1 MVRTKRGRGCT
12 DGRGI
17 RAVTS
22 RPTTMPISRS
32 NAGAESLLLA
42 ATELFAAAGF
52 DGASIASIAE
62 KAGMSKA
69 NVFHHYSSKEALY
82 VAVIERAA
90 TAGADYAEELHR
102 VPGSSADKVRRLIE
116 FEVRHMLE
124 NPQSS
129 RLLLREIADG
139 GHARKRKLARTVYRR
154 NFAAMASIFE
164 QGKQRGEFY
173 KSLDPA
179 AAAMLLSGAAQ
190 CFFSCRPALGE
201 YRAAAGLETPAVY
214 AERVA
219 AIILSGVLRRDAADP
234 PSNIV
239 EAMSYFPNKASR
251 A

>member
-1 MVRTKRGRGCT
+1 MARTKQRRTRTNGRCGS
-12 DGRGI
+12 
-17 RAVTS
+17 AVKS
-22 RPTTMPISRS
+22 RPTTLPISRS
-32 NAGAESLLLA
+32 NTGAESLLLA

-90 TAGADYAEELHR
+90 AAGADYAEELHR
-102 VPGSSADKVRRLIE
+102 APGNSADKVRRLIE
-116 FEVRHMLE
+116 FEVRHMLD
-124 NPQSS
+124 NRQWT
-129 RLLLREIADG
+129 RLILREIADG
-139 GHARKRKLARTVYRR
+139 GHARMRKLARTVYRR
-154 NFAAMASIFE
+154 NFTAMASIFE

-173 KSLDPA
+173 ESLDPA

-201 YRAAAGLETPAVY
+201 YREAAGLETPAVY

-219 AIILSGVLRRDAADP
+219 AIILSGAVRRDAADP
-234 PSNIV
+234 PNNIV
-239 EAMSYFPNKASR
+239 EAMSYFR
-251 A
+251 AHER